1 MRVMSF
7 PTPDALQQYVAHFRQ
22 RQERNRLQQQYR
34 YQQGWKQARIA
45 ADILKTRYGVKQIF
59 LFGSLLSPE
68 AVHPNSDIDLAVWGL
83 PLEHYS
89 NAVGTLLLTVKGF
102 SVDIVRLETAQP
114 SLKRSILQAGVEL

>member
-1 MRVMSF
+1 MSS
-7 PTPDALQQYVAHFRQ
+7 PTPDALQPYVAHFRQ
-22 RQERNRLQQQYR
+22 RQERERRQQQYR
-34 YQQGWKQARIA
+34 YQQGWEQARIA
-45 ADILKTRYGVKQIF
+45 AKILKATYGVRHVF

-68 AVHPNSDIDLAVWGL
+68 AVHPSSDIDLAVWGL

-89 NAVGTLLLTVKGF
+89 DAVGTLLLTVKGF